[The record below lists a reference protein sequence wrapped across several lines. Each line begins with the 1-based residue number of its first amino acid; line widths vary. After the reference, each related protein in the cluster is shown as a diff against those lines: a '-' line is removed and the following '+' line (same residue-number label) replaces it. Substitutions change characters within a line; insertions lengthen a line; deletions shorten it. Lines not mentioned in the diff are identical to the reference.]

1 MKTRQ
6 ARKIIKSILTDKR
19 WYQRNHPYKEYQW
32 KKASKVVGVRLNRL
46 MEYYELLKTTSV

>member
-19 WYQRNHPYKEYQW
+19 WYQRSHPYKEYQW
-32 KKASKVVGVRLNRL
+32 KKAAKVVGVRLNRL
-46 MEYYELLKTTSV
+46 MEYYELLKITSV